1 VDPSRSTP
9 LRGFVPQPSLSLLTG
24 IRSFIYDGAC
34 RRLPR
39 SSDKI
44 SRFSATVRVFI
55 GLMSTR
61 ILAPKTCCMA
71 LRPVVPANRRNR
83 TIRTRRAGLS
93 VSTECGASLP
103 CGAPPATGRAPRT
116 KTRLTCIAIGERRA
130 PQPPNGR
137 MPHGR
142 TKFRRCLYSGGASR
156 KIPCAGRRF

>member
-1 VDPSRSTP
+1 MDPSRSTP

-103 CGAPPATGRAPRT
+103 CGGPPYWARRTQWT
-116 KTRLTCIAIGERRA
+116 KTRPTCIAMGERRA
-130 PQPPNGR
+130 PQPEAPGLTAHR
-137 MPHGR
+137 QHPP
-142 TKFRRCLYSGGASR
+142 GG
-156 KIPCAGRRF
+156 